1 MKAVTMSK
9 DEESHNSSK
18 AESDHE
24 SDELCQMIKNIENF
38 DTGLK
43 IPGVTVFPERQEE
56 PKMLESF
63 RLMNDKLERSYI
75 KLPTDLLVYLNNI
88 MEANTNCQFENRINF
103 YDKKLVAQKITD
115 EFCPEAIKY
124 RWLYACSC
132 MGINDIEPE
141 LTVAIECL
149 FLAFRECKITLKDME
164 PIVTMIIK

>member
-1 MKAVTMSK
+1 
-9 DEESHNSSK
+9 
-18 AESDHE
+18 
-24 SDELCQMIKNIENF
+24 
-38 DTGLK
+38 
-43 IPGVTVFPERQEE
+43 
-56 PKMLESF
+56 
-63 RLMNDKLERSYI
+63 MNDKLERSHI

-88 MEANTNCQFENRINF
+88 MEANTNCQPENRINF
-103 YDKKLVAQKITD
+103 YDKKLVVQKITD